1 MTMTDTSALSLH
13 DWMDSQ
19 LHLSAAKMAAH
30 VSAVSLVKHR
40 RAFGQTVRPAKGSV
54 IAAAG
59 SSKSDSE
66 PDYFFHWLRDS
77 AHVMNAGLILIRN
90 GIEADA
96 WRERFSDFVSFSLK
110 TAEIDGPRFLKET
123 NFRGRTAETARQYL
137 RPDEEI
143 AAVTGNAVL
152 GEVRYNA
159 DSTLDFLRWGR
170 PQHDGPAAR
179 ALVCLRYLQ
188 HGEVCEDRLKD
199 VEALLRLDLDYTRTH
214 SGEPCFDIWEEDI
227 GWHFYTLLMQSDA
240 LRLGTYWAYRQ
251 NDSSIGW
258 SYLDGRIKADDRLER
273 LGPGQTRFYRS
284 RTLPE
289 GQSTSKELDFS
300 VILAMLH
307 RGHDYGRRSV
317 WDTLAAT
324 TLQKLE
330 KLFAQDYAINK
341 SSRTPHGLAFGRYR
355 GDSYVSGGAWFL
367 CTFGAAEFY
376 YKHAKA
382 RFSDPKDAELK
393 RKLIAKGDA
402 ILEMARA
409 FIPASGDISEQFDQ
423 TTGEQTSAKNL
434 GWSHAA
440 FITVWQARK
449 DAMAIG

>member
-1 MTMTDTSALSLH
+1 MAMTDISALSLH

-19 LHLSAAKMAAH
+19 LRHSAAKMAAH

-40 RAFGQTVRPAKGSV
+40 PAFGQTVRPAKGSV

-59 SSKSDSE
+59 SAESDSE

-77 AHVMNAGLILIRN
+77 AHVMNAGLVLIRN

-96 WRERFSDFVSFSLK
+96 WRERFSDFVAFSLK
-110 TAEIDGPRFLKET
+110 TAEIDGPGFLKET
-123 NFRGRTAETARQYL
+123 DFRERTAEAARQYL

-143 AAVTGNAVL
+143 AAVAGDAVL

-159 DSTLDFLRWGR
+159 DATLDFLRWGR

-179 ALVCLRYLQ
+179 ALFCLRYLQ
-188 HGEVCEDRLKD
+188 QEEVSADKLKD

-214 SGEPCFDIWEEDI
+214 AGEPCFDIWEEDF

-240 LRLGTYWAYRQ
+240 LRLGTHWAHRQ

-258 SYLDGRIKADDRLER
+258 SYLDGRIKADDRLEK
-273 LGPGQTRFYRS
+273 LGPEQTGFYRS
-284 RTLPE
+284 RILPD

-307 RGHDYGRRSV
+307 RGHDNGRRSV

-324 TLQKLE
+324 TLQRLKE
-330 KLFAQDYAINK
+330 TFTEDYAINQA
-341 SSRTPHGLAFGRYR
+341 SRMPQGTAFGRYR

-376 YKHAKA
+376 YKHAIA
-382 RFSDPKDAELK
+382 RFPDPKDAEI
-393 RKLIAKGDA
+393 RRELIAKGDA

-449 DAMAIG
+449 DAMTIG